1 MTISWKYN
9 SIQGRFLTLVLA
21 CGLILLISTV
31 IAQYFVTQ
39 GSGESAS
46 HILKRQQILQGT
58 NALRTSLWTAEGVLT
73 EHLLRPFPEAKQKW
87 QNTFLKIRRIVKN
100 IRDKADSQDDALLQ
114 ITDTLERKLT
124 KYDKEVVALMKLR
137 LNAAEQHPSL
147 YYARET
153 MLPKYMKFNTAITLA
168 LEEIKE
174 LHDSTAEEEDYR
186 LRLINVRHVWTLLIS
201 NFRMYII
208 NRLGSFDNESLNIQ
222 VNDIEILYKQ
232 LNDVLQ
238 ELLNDPT
245 AHKIGIQNEVSLED
259 MEEAAK
265 AWKED
270 FEKIRVINASP
281 NWRMD
286 IVILTSKIK
295 PIDEEIISLIQ
306 KLEKWIAASATT
318 DVTSLVS
325 MADNIVLSLWMLLGI
340 GLLVTTLGLFYLNRS
355 ILLPITMLTTALKE
369 EANGISHIDLP
380 TNKSE
385 ETQNLIEAFGMMR
398 RQIHNRQAALEYQAL
413 HDALTGLPN
422 RNLLQDRVQ
431 QMINTKHRDHGQ
443 IAIMMM
449 DLDHFKD
456 INDSLGHQ
464 VGDRILEQ
472 VGLRLVNTLRDSDT
486 VARLGGDEFSFA
498 VPVTNQK
505 QALSV
510 AKKILD
516 ALENEFIVGEHH
528 LYIGG
533 SIGIALYPEHG
544 QTVEM
549 LTQRADVAMYV
560 AKRNGSGFQL
570 YESSHDQDN
579 LGRLALGND
588 LRVALDTEQLFLYYQ
603 PKLDMQTATV
613 IGVEALIRWKHPV
626 RGWVRPDEII
636 FIAEHTGLIRPMT
649 HWVIH
654 EAVKQCSAW
663 FTEGLDINVAVNL
676 SVNNLQDPE
685 LTRTIRDVLKI
696 FKFPADKLI
705 IEVTESAMMLDTESA
720 SKTLNQIDDLG
731 VWISIDDF
739 GTGFSSL
746 AYLKQMPVDELK
758 IDKSFIMNMQ
768 NNENDAV
775 IVRSTID
782 LAKNLGLKVVAE
794 GIEDKDTWDLLTIL
808 RCDYAQGFYMS
819 KPVPAHEFENWMRER
834 QAS

>member
-9 SIQGRFLTLVLA
+9 SIQGRFLTLVIA
-21 CGLILLISTV
+21 CGLILLFCTV
-31 IAQYFVTQ
+31 ITQYFVTR

-73 EHLLRPFPEAKQKW
+73 EHLLRPFPEANQQW

-174 LHDSTAEEEDYR
+174 LRNSTTAEENYR
-186 LRLINVRHVWTLLIS
+186 TRLINVRHVWTLLIS

-232 LNDVLQ
+232 LNDVLL

-295 PIDEEIISLIQ
+295 PIDAEIIALIQ
-306 KLEKWIAASATT
+306 KLEKWIATSATT

-340 GLLVTTLGLFYLNRS
+340 GFLVTTLGFFYLNRS
-355 ILLPITMLTTALKE
+355 ILQPITLLTTALKA
-369 EANGISHIDLP
+369 EANGVSHIDLP
-380 TNKSE
+380 SNKSE

-505 QALSV
+505 QAMSV
-510 AKKILD
+510 AKKILN

-654 EAVKQCSAW
+654 EAVKQCSTW
-663 FTEGLDINVAVNL
+663 FMEGLDINVAVNL